1 MDVGFITCNTAHLLF
16 DDLQQTTGGRLVS
29 MIETVKKFVAGQKIG
44 LVATPTTINTRLY
57 GDNVITP
64 GENGKR
70 KVEEIIRQVI
80 DGAPAEKLAP
90 ELKIEIEKLKSRGAD
105 KVILGCSELSIIGE
119 FINLDYTIDPVVL
132 TVREVLK

>member
-1 MDVGFITCNTAHLLF
+1 
-16 DDLQQTTGGRLVS
+16 